1 MTFLTDEFERGKI
14 TGKLGRMPHLSVWF
28 DNNLGWR
35 AAVAGVMCAWS
46 EQHATPEAA
55 ITSAFN
61 TAIYLAERNG
71 GRKEQT
77 RRDRGDRPSPR

>member
-14 TGKLGRMPHLSVWF
+14 TGRLGRMPHLSVWF

-35 AAVAGVMCAWS
+35 AAVAGVMCLWADRYD
-46 EQHATPEAA
+46 TPEAA

-61 TAIYLAERNG
+61 MAIELAEING
-71 GRKEQT
+71 GRKEPA
-77 RRDRGDRPSPR
+77 RRDRGDRASS